1 VLNGQKPTRYGLS
14 LLLIPVTRF
23 PGRRPIERV

>member
-1 VLNGQKPTRYGLS
+1 MISISTRYGPS

-23 PGRRPIERV
+23 AGRRPIERV